1 MERLHQDI
9 HAALVITNLSKFI
22 IRSHLRAWSLSSI
35 VPEAGF
41 NPRSSICLS
50 LSLISRRSSHFW
62 LVS

>member
-35 VPEAGF
+35 VPEAGCHPTCSVVSDR
-41 NPRSSICLS
+41 NP
-50 LSLISRRSSHFW
+50 
-62 LVS
+62 